1 MSDCA
6 HLYNL
11 CLNVLYVKRSWFFGG
26 GGFFACFYFILFL
39 FKLPSPLFF
48 LYFDNPQWIVQETKS
63 CSQKLWES
71 VHVCLGN
78 DVFSLIFLMF
88 FFFSYF
94 KSSFFCFFCVFDLWC
109 MFLIFWHAERF
120 LVLVFVLFD
129 LDKNVLC
136 STMCPVQ

>member
-1 MSDCA
+1 MFECIVCKKK
-6 HLYNL
+6 L
-11 CLNVLYVKRSWFFGG
+11 VFWG
-26 GGFFACFYFILFL
+26 GGFFACFFILFL

-88 FFFSYF
+88 FFF
-94 KSSFFCFFCVFDLWC
+94 
-109 MFLIFWHAERF
+109 
-120 LVLVFVLFD
+120 LF
-129 LDKNVLC
+129 
-136 STMCPVQ
+136 

>member
-11 CLNVLYVKRSWFFGG
+11 CLNVLYVKRSWFFWGG
-26 GGFFACFYFILFL
+26 GVLLVFLLFFL
-39 FKLPSPLFF
+39 FKLPSPFFF
-48 LYFDNPQWIVQETKS
+48 LYFDNPQWIIQETKS
-63 CSQKLWES
+63 CSQKLWKS

-78 DVFSLIFLMF
+78 DVFSLIFLIM